1 MSELTDEARRLLSG
15 GHPAHVATLLP
26 DGAPHSVPMWVG
38 LDGDRVTILTSENTR
53 KARNLE
59 NDPRVAISVTD
70 RANELTSVLVSG
82 RMVEKIEGDPAW
94 EIIDRMSDAYIGM
107 PYAPRVDRV
116 VYAIEP
122 EQVRVVVIG

>member
-1 MSELTDEARRLLSG
+1 MSELTDEARRLLGG
-15 GHPAHVATLLP
+15 GHPAHLATLLP
-26 DGAPHSVPMWVG
+26 DGSPHSVPMWVG

-59 NDPRVAISVTD
+59 RDPRVALSVVD
-70 RANELTSVLVSG
+70 RAQETTSVLVRG
-82 RMVEKIEGDPAW
+82 HMVEKVDGERAW

-107 PYAPRVDRV
+107 PYSPRADRV

-122 EQVRVVVIG
+122 ERVQVVVIG

>member
-1 MSELTDEARRLLSG
+1 MSELTDEAHRLLSG

-26 DGAPHSVPMWVG
+26 DGSPHSVPMWVG
-38 LDGDRVTILTSENTR
+38 LEGDRVTILTSENSR

-59 NDPRVAISVTD
+59 RDPRVAISVTD
-70 RANELTSVLVSG
+70 RAREATSVLVRG
-82 RMVEKIEGDPAW
+82 RLVEKIEGDRAW

-107 PYAPRVDRV
+107 PYSPRTDRV

-122 EQVRVVVIG
+122 EHVRVVVIG

>member
-1 MSELTDEARRLLSG
+1 MSELTDEARRLLEG
-15 GHPAHVATLLP
+15 GHPAHVATLMP
-26 DGAPHSVPMWVG
+26 DGSPHSVPMWVG

-59 NDPRVAISVTD
+59 GDPRVAISVTD
-70 RANELTSVLVSG
+70 RADELTSVLVRG
-82 RMVEKIEGDPAW
+82 RKVEKIESDRAW

-107 PYAPRVDRV
+107 PYSPRTDRV

-122 EQVRVVVIG
+122 EHVRVVVIG

>member
-1 MSELTDEARRLLSG
+1 MTELTDEARRLLGG
-15 GHPAHVATLLP
+15 GHPAHLATLLP
-26 DGAPHSVPMWVG
+26 DGSPHSVPMWVG
-38 LDGDRVTILTSENTR
+38 LDGDRITILTSENTR

-59 NDPRVAISVTD
+59 SDPRVAISVTD
-70 RANELTSVLVSG
+70 RAQETTSVLVRG

-107 PYAPRVDRV
+107 PYDPRTDRV

-122 EQVRVVVIG
+122 EYVQVVVIG